1 MHHVIISIF
10 AAFLSYFGADDFSV
24 ALVLEWQ
31 QLVSSLSLTFTD
43 KKSPMEITYLC
54 AKV

>member
-1 MHHVIISIF
+1 MHRVMISIF
-10 AAFLSYFGADDFSV
+10 AAFLSYFGADDSSV

-31 QLVSSLSLTFTD
+31 HLVSSLRLTFTD
-43 KKSPMEITYLC
+43 KKSPMEITYLS